1 VTDNDSPLYEKS
13 QYVWDALAKSAQAVD
28 LLDEA
33 IQLILRRKAEVGAGR
48 RHLQAMKLSEL
59 AWIIDLE
66 YDHLHDWHRELDN
79 ARNAIATENALLA
92 EQYGHPDWKIDK
104 ED

>member
-1 VTDNDSPLYEKS
+1 MTDTDNESPLHEKS
-13 QYVWDALAKSAQAVD
+13 QYVWDALEKSADAVA

-48 RHLQAMKLSEL
+48 SH
-59 AWIIDLE
+59 LE

-92 EQYGHPDWKIDK
+92 EQYGHPDWQIDE

>member
-1 VTDNDSPLYEKS
+1 MTDDDSPLYEKS

-48 RHLQAMKLSEL
+48 GH
-59 AWIIDLE
+59 LE

-92 EQYGHPDWKIDK
+92 EQYGHPDWQTD
-104 ED
+104 EEV